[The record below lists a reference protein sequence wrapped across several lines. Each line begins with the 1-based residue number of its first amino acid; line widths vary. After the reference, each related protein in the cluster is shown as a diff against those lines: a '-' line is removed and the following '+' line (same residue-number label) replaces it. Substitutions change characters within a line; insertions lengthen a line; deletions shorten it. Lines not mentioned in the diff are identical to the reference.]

1 MNRKIVGVTV
11 GTPMNP
17 ERIAEK
23 FGAGAALP
31 KVTEEDNG
39 KVLKVQSGQWSAT
52 EDEDCRP
59 LSNLEIEKLLNN
71 FT

>member
-1 MNRKIVGVTV
+1 MSRKIVGVTV

-17 ERIAEK
+17 KRIAEK

-39 KVLKVQSGQWSAT
+39 KLLKVKGGQWSAA
-52 EDEDCRP
+52 EDDCRP
-59 LSNLEIEKLLNN
+59 LSNLEIENLLNN

>member
-11 GTPMNP
+11 GTTLNP

-23 FGAGAALP
+23 LGNNTKLP
-31 KVTEEDNG
+31 SVTEKDEG
-39 KVLKVQSGQWSAT
+39 KVLMVQGGKWTAQ